1 MATLGLSTVLMLA
14 VVTAYADGVQPWI
27 ARGLRAL
34 GRRLEGRKP
43 PVAPAA

>member
-1 MATLGLSTVLMLA
+1 MLA
-14 VVTAYADGVQPWI
+14 VVTAYAYGVP
-27 ARGLRAL
+27 ALDCRGLRAL